1 MPTTPDRRIWPVAD
15 GVAHRRVAEKVGAEE
30 ARLTEG
36 EWMRVHS
43 PVVDLCASPEGAR
56 DRQLLLGARF
66 CVVTQRLAKSHG
78 LAESWAFGF
87 HDADGYCGWVRLS
100 ELGPDHG
107 VTHWVSTPATH
118 LYPAADMKQREL
130 ASLSLGS
137 KVAVTAVGDEFAQ
150 TSGGFVP
157 RGHLR
162 GIGDWAGDAVAVA
175 RGLIGTPYL
184 WGGNSR
190 AGIDCSGLV
199 QIARHAC
206 GLSCA
211 ADSDQQQAM
220 PGEAV
225 ALDDAQPGDLVFWA
239 GHVGMIAAPGR
250 LLHANAYHM
259 AVVEEGL
266 QTAIDRIAVKGTP
279 VLACLRPSSIELRAL
294 S

>member
-1 MPTTPDRRIWPVAD
+1 MPATPDRRIWPVAD
-15 GVAHRRVAEKVGAEE
+15 GIAHRRVAEQIGADELS
-30 ARLTEG
+30 LTDG
-36 EWMRVHS
+36 DWMRVRA
-43 PVVDLCASPEGAR
+43 VVADLCATPEGAR
-56 DRQLLLGARF
+56 DRQLLMGARF
-66 CVVTQRLAKSHG
+66 CVVTQRLAESHG

-87 HDADGYCGWVRLS
+87 HDSDGYCGWVKVS
-100 ELGPDHG
+100 DLGPDHA

-130 ASLSLGS
+130 ASLSLGA
-137 KVAVTAVGDEFAQ
+137 KVAVTAFSDEFAQ
-150 TSGGFVP
+150 TPDGFVP

-162 GIGDWAGDAVAVA
+162 AIGDWADDPVAVA
-175 RGLIGTPYL
+175 RKLIGTPYL

-199 QIARHAC
+199 QAALHAC

-225 ALDDAQPGDLVFWA
+225 ALNEAQPGDLVFWA

-250 LLHANAYHM
+250 LLHANAHHM
-259 AVVEEGL
+259 AVVEEDL
-266 QTAIDRIAVKGTP
+266 RPAIDRIAAKGTP
-279 VLACLRPSSIELRAL
+279 VLSCLRPAKVELSA
-294 S
+294 